1 VASWLSR
8 VLDRI
13 HTRAREGNVHLTV
26 KALTEARDLDLGVS
40 DVIDALLALSP
51 TDSAGRRRSTLSSE
65 WLYVFKPVVAETVLY
80 VKVVLRNDCVVVSF
94 HKDEGNEEDN

>member
-1 VASWLSR
+1 MPAPHFES
-8 VLDRI
+8 
-13 HTRAREGNVHLTV
+13 HP
-26 KALTEARDLDLGVS
+26 
-40 DVIDALLALSP
+40 SP
-51 TDSAGRRRSTLSSE
+51 TDSARRIRSTRSSE